1 MMKLFFDG
9 TLVGLLIVAI
19 IFCWRLNTRLQ
30 AMRQMGTELSPFM
43 KSMSGC
49 LGQISQSIDK
59 LKQVADLGN
68 QGLNE
73 NIPVAINLKDDFDL
87 LLDYSDKM
95 ARRLDEVIERAR
107 EMDQQL
113 QQTLRVAE
121 GSRLHDRRSDPTA
134 QRKMDPQQQSFQHQ
148 EPFTKDS
155 LAGERAKTASKPF
168 THTPFAEGS
177 KDVDFFVPSQSSQN
191 GEQNANRARMRESNQ
206 KQESSIERG
215 IMAKLRGLR

>member
-9 TLVGLLIVAI
+9 TLVGLLIIAI
-19 IFCWRLNTRLQ
+19 IFCWRLNIRLK

-43 KSMSGC
+43 KSMSAC

-59 LKQVADLGN
+59 LKHVADLGN
-68 QGLNE
+68 HGLNE

-113 QQTLRVAE
+113 QQTLRIAE
-121 GSRLHDRRSDPTA
+121 GSRLHDRRSEPSA
-134 QRKMDPQQQSFQHQ
+134 QRKMDSQQQSIQQQ
-148 EPFTKDS
+148 EPFTKDR
-155 LAGERAKTASKPF
+155 LTADRAKTASKPF
-168 THTPFAEGS
+168 THPSFAEGS

-191 GEQNANRARMRESNQ
+191 SEQNMNHTRMRESNK
-206 KQESSIERG
+206 KQESPIERG